1 MLTASLSEAQTELA
15 RWKAALAAIAEGQSY
30 QMGKTAL
37 TRADLDRVVGMVE
50 RYQDEVNRW
59 TRGTGAGGRVRRI
72 IPQDL

>member
-30 QMGKTAL
+30 QMKSTTL
-37 TRADLDRVVGMVE
+37 TRADIREVRLMVE
-50 RYQDEVNRW
+50 TYQDEVNRW
-59 TRGTGAGGRVRRI
+59 TRGTGGGGRVRRI